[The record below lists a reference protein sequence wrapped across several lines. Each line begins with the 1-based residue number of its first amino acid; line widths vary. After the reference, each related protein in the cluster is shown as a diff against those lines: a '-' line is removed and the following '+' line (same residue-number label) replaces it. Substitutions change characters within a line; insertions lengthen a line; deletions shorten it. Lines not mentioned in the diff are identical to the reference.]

1 MSRAARRLL
10 SGSIILVAL
19 SLPPQNAAVWERV
32 LPAVV
37 AVDSR
42 IRRRPVRRFDGKWIL
57 YLERAE

>member
-19 SLPPQNAAVWERV
+19 SLPPQNAAGWERV

-37 AVDSR
+37 TMDSR
-42 IRRRPVRRFDGKWIL
+42 IRRRPVRRFGGRWIL
-57 YLERAE
+57 YMERAD